1 MLKAVE
7 HVVYVPLTAAF
18 KMVSSQRKVD
28 ETKQLPSKNKYHKY
42 QGNHAWLQAW
52 TDHTQLY

>member
-7 HVVYVPLTAAF
+7 RVVYVPLTAAF

-42 QGNHAWLQAW
+42 QGNH
-52 TDHTQLY
+52 T